1 MRIMQSYIILKDLRF
16 YAYHGV
22 GAQETQ
28 VGNEFV
34 LDLRLRMDWTRAI
47 RSDDVNDTLSYAEV
61 YEAVKD
67 EMARRP
73 SRLLEHVA
81 GRIAR
86 RLFQDFSSL
95 EEIELRLVKRN
106 PPMGADIEGAGVE
119 LRVQRGEED

>member
-1 MRIMQSYIILKDLRF
+1 MQSYIILKDLRF

-34 LDLRLRMDWTRAI
+34 LDLRLRMDWARAI
-47 RSDDVNDTLSYAEV
+47 RSDDVNDTLSYAEA

-67 EMARRP
+67 EMARP

>member
-67 EMARRP
+67 EMARP

-106 PPMGADIEGAGVE
+106 PPMEADIEGAGVE